1 MCLEIRSA
9 CFAVVYLFVGT
20 MKQTDLPYAHE
31 PIRKLYNSQRSK
43 LNEFHNRMILKYY
56 FITVRLWEKSFASTG
71 IRTHNLPIRGG
82 QEFNIDKTNCSAWSH
97 LATGLLVGCFG
108 VSSI

>member
-1 MCLEIRSA
+1 
-9 CFAVVYLFVGT
+9 

-43 LNEFHNRMILKYY
+43 LNEFHNMMILKYN
-56 FITVRLWEKSFASTG
+56 FIFGEKSFASSG
-71 IRTHNLPIRGG
+71 IRTHNLPTRGG
-82 QEFNIDKTNCSAWSH
+82 QEVNDDKTNFTAWSH
-97 LATGLLVGCFG
+97 LATDLLVGCFG